1 MKGILAAGR
10 LLHCSSSTNSPS
22 LGGTTFHFL
31 NDIIVFPR
39 EVNASRAAG
48 HFQRLRIPT
57 VQRLRGA
64 RLPLNAWANADDAT
78 DRG

>member
-10 LLHCSSSTNSPS
+10 LLHCSWS

-48 HFQRLRIPT
+48 HFQRLGVPT
-57 VQRLRGA
+57 AQRLRGA
-64 RLPLNAWANADDAT
+64 TSPSERLGK
-78 DRG
+78 RR